1 MNRTDRLL
9 AIVLELQRH
18 GKLRAEDLAATFEV
32 NKRTIYRDVEAL
44 CESGVPIMSV
54 TGQGYSLVEGYFLP
68 PLSFDIDEATMLL
81 LGADFMQQHFDAQ
94 YGRAARSAGAKIE
107 GVLQDRL
114 RKDVRAIKAS
124 LRFISS
130 QAASPEVQARLQM
143 LRGAILECRRV
154 RFRYFARFADEAK
167 GKHEW
172 READPYLLTNVA
184 QVWYTS
190 AFDHKH
196 GEVRVFRLDRMEDLT
211 VSEIAFVRPA
221 LDVLKGLQNRGNNQ
235 RTIVVKALFSKSVTR
250 WVKESQSFFATHE
263 EETDEGLLVIYTIR
277 REDELLQWLLGWGRN
292 VRVLEPASLR
302 DRLRAEA
309 EAMMKN
315 HTAASY

>member
-44 CESGVPIMSV
+44 CESGVPVVSV

-81 LGADFMQQHFDAQ
+81 LGADIMQQHFDAQ

-107 GVLQDRL
+107 GVLKDKL
-114 RKDVRAIKAS
+114 REDARAIKAS
-124 LRFISS
+124 LCFITP
-130 QAASPEVQARLQM
+130 QMTNPQVQMRLQL

-154 RFRYFARFADEAK
+154 RFRYFARYADEAT

-172 READPYLLTNVA
+172 READPYLLSNVA

-211 VSEIAFVRPA
+211 VSDVAFVRPA
-221 LDVLKGLQNRGNNQ
+221 LNVLNTMRNRGADQ
-235 RTIVVKALFSKSVTR
+235 RTIVVKALFNRSIAR
-250 WVKESQSFFATHE
+250 WVREAQSFFAV
-263 EETDEGLLVIYTIR
+263 DEQDTENGLLVTFTIR
-277 REDELLQWLLGWGRN
+277 HEDELAPWLLNWGRN
-292 VRVLEPASLR
+292 VRVLEPASLC

-309 EAMMKN
+309 HAI
-315 HTAASY
+315 AGLYD